1 MPPAIEAPDEPIAII
16 GYSCI
21 LPGGQNVNESWET
34 IKAGLNC
41 ISDLPADRVDV
52 ESYFDPNK
60 TSMPG
65 LEPRTSRTSA
75 GLILTRLSLALDSS
89 RQDLLH
95 SRRLHP

>member
-60 TSMPG
+60 TSMPHRA
-65 LEPRTSRTSA
+65 RTP
-75 GLILTRLSLALDSS
+75 D
-89 RQDLLH
+89 
-95 SRRLHP
+95 